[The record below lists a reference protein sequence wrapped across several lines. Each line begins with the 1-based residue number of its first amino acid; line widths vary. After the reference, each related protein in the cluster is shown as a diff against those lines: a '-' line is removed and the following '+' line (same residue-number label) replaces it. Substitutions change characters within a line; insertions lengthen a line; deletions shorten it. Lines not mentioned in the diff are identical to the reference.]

1 MASGISTPPVATL
14 HYIYDPLCGWCYA
27 AAPLAQAAS
36 QIPGLLLSL
45 HGGGMLSD
53 HNRRQMSAAWRDY
66 VLPHDKRIAAL
77 SGQIF
82 GQAYFQGL
90 LEDGSVIL
98 DSTPPITAVLC
109 AQSLQGLG
117 LAMLE
122 KIQAAHYQHGM
133 KVAEQQVL
141 IALATE
147 LGLDATKFAQR
158 FAELSPAATAQHIQ
172 QSRELL
178 AQVGGNGFPSFV
190 LEQPGQALQVLNAS
204 HHLGQPASWRAFI
217 AAQIA
222 SHFTTTKD

>member
-1 MASGISTPPVATL
+1 MANGISTPPVATL

-27 AAPLAQAAS
+27 AAPLVQAAS
-36 QIPGLLLSL
+36 HIPGLLLSL

-53 HNRRQMSAAWRDY
+53 HNRRQMSPAWRDY

-82 GQAYFQGL
+82 GDAYFQGL
-90 LEDGSVIL
+90 LEDGNVIL

-122 KIQAAHYQHGM
+122 KIQAAHYQYGM

-141 IALATE
+141 IALANE
-147 LGLDATKFAQR
+147 LGMDATKFAQR
-158 FAELSPAATAQHIQ
+158 FAELSPTATAQHIQ

-178 AQVGGNGFPSFV
+178 AQIDGNGFPSFV
-190 LEQPGQALQVLNAS
+190 LEQPGKALQVLNAS
-204 HHLGQPASWRAFI
+204 HYLGKPASWCAFI

-222 SHFTTTKD
+222 FTTTKD